1 MAPNLTQKRASFWLK
16 SGPNFFQKNW
26 RKTNHKFWN
35 HSRLFSL
42 MITVISSLFSLVLCA
57 KNEYV
62 LITIA
67 GNTIFEVQNYKYF
80 SQKFASDFCFKKFGK
95 NIYKF
100 WNHFRLF
107 SLMIT
112 VISSLFSLVLC
123 TKNSYMLITI
133 AGNDMSEMQN

>member
-1 MAPNLTQKRASFWLK
+1 MGLPKGKCWNELSFFGHPRISKWLQIWLKKRAPFWLK
-16 SGPNFFQKNW
+16 SGPNFFQTNW

-95 NIYKF
+95 IFTN
-100 WNHFRLF
+100 
-107 SLMIT
+107 SEIT
-112 VISSLFSLVLC
+112 SDCFPLW
-123 TKNSYMLITI
+123 
-133 AGNDMSEMQN
+133 